1 MTWCAAEIE
10 ARAEMES
17 DKKLEK
23 LETFLGRLNSKG
35 ELIDAKSVDFY
46 FLWARCRS
54 ESTNHNYIICCQ
66 NLWKMKLFS
75 FAVMVTWKCFFRCCE
90 IFHISFCCT
99 VISISSS
106 LLVSDLQETT
116 LTVTE
121 KAVKEVMRLDD
132 EIFSKFY
139 CHMTDI
145 PRSMSSRMHL
155 DEDFDAIFGKQTP
168 T

>member
-1 MTWCAAEIE
+1 
-10 ARAEMES
+10 MES

-35 ELIDAKSVDFY
+35 ELIDARSAQ
-46 FLWARCRS
+46 FLVLFAGGCY
-54 ESTNHNYIICCQ
+54 ESIIEVRVKKDYCIICVF
-66 NLWKMKLFS
+66 KK
-75 FAVMVTWKCFFRCCE
+75 R
-90 IFHISFCCT
+90 
-99 VISISSS
+99 S
-106 LLVSDLQETT
+106 LLFQLLSQCPNNVPFIEAISLIFLFLSFLSVSGLQETT

-132 EIFSKFY
+132 EVFSKFY
-139 CHMTDI
+139 RHMTDI

-168 T
+168 M